1 VLLLAAKAV
10 IGSFLFLFSC
20 FFFISVG
27 ALMPVS
33 MLSEQVVSAYRTQ
46 ERENIDT
53 YLEMYIK
60 ICTREKVNN
69 SGSGMMSL

>member
-1 VLLLAAKAV
+1 
-10 IGSFLFLFSC
+10 
-20 FFFISVG
+20 
-27 ALMPVS
+27 MPVS
-33 MLSEQVVSAYRTQ
+33 MLREQIVSAYKTE